1 MANVLSLSRAAGAL
15 RGGVD
20 GSLSA
25 VDAFSLFSSF
35 ERLAAA
41 LTFEASESI
50 IYRYS
55 REREKSR
62 DRARAGPYERRDRAE
77 TALRGVFVALAESCQ
92 KRDLR
97 VGGTLQINMIDP
109 CGAPITQVFMFAGS
123 EWRHTE

>member
-55 REREKSR
+55 GEREISR
-62 DRARAGPYERRDRAE
+62 DNARAGAYERRDRAE
-77 TALRGVFVALAESCQ
+77 TALRGVFVALAES
-92 KRDLR
+92 
-97 VGGTLQINMIDP
+97 
-109 CGAPITQVFMFAGS
+109 
-123 EWRHTE
+123 